1 MTRIEVDNLSKSFT
15 REDGGQLPIF
25 DGLDLE
31 IEDGSF
37 FCLLGPSGCG
47 KSTLLSILA
56 GISDVD
62 GGRILL
68 DHHDDNELHCGFVFQ
83 RPRLLDWRTVRTNLE
98 IVLAAQKVGR
108 AERRDRIDRYL
119 DMVGLS
125 DFADTYPQ
133 RLSGGMQQRV
143 ALARALVIEPEVL
156 LMDEPFSNLDELT
169 AGTLRGELMEIVRT
183 QRPTV
188 CFVTHNPREAA
199 LLGDKVCVL
208 SPRPCQ
214 VVDTITVDL
223 PEPRS
228 PEDAALTEVHKRV
241 VRALELGRAEKSDG
255 AGMSTG
261 KPRLG
266 NGATGSLSLGGAPD
280 ASSTAA
286 KARRT

>member
-1 MTRIEVDNLSKSFT
+1 MTRIEVHNLSKSFS
-15 REDGGQLPIF
+15 REDGRQLPVF
-25 DGLDLE
+25 DGLDVE

-47 KSTLLSILA
+47 KSTLLSVLA

-62 GGRILL
+62 SGRILL
-68 DHHDDNELHCGFVFQ
+68 DHDSSGLHCGFVFQ
-83 RPRLLDWRTVRTNLE
+83 RPRLLDWRTVRRNLE

-108 AERRDRIDRYL
+108 AERRERIDRYL

-143 ALARALVIEPEVL
+143 ALARALVIEPDVL

-169 AGTLRGELMEIVRT
+169 AGTLRTELMEIVKT

-199 LLGDKVCVL
+199 LLGDRVCVL
-208 SPRPCQ
+208 SPRPCR

-228 PEDAALTEVHKRV
+228 PEDAALSQVQKRV
-241 VRALELGRAEKSDG
+241 VRALELGQAEKPDG
-255 AGMSTG
+255 AGLSTET
-261 KPRLG
+261 PRRG
-266 NGATGSLSLGGAPD
+266 NGGMGSSSFGGTSD
-280 ASSTAA
+280 ASSTSDR
-286 KARRT
+286 ARRAS